1 MQQELQVFFAAVL
14 QKLNDFL
21 RGRTKREAVVGWS
34 RTTTHQTHEN
44 SSSAESSQIEGRA
57 VVGRRVRDLVFLHGF
72 DNLRFFECPGVVLV
86 DPARE
91 PGGGRR
97 DASTAYEPRRRRDAR
112 KLEVE

>member
-1 MQQELQVFFAAVL
+1 MQQELQVFFAAVFEEVNNFFVL
-14 QKLNDFL
+14 LN
-21 RGRTKREAVVGWS
+21 
-34 RTTTHQTHEN
+34 
-44 SSSAESSQIEGRA
+44 
-57 VVGRRVRDLVFLHGF
+57 GF
-72 DNLRFFECPGVVLV
+72 NNLRLFERPGVVLV